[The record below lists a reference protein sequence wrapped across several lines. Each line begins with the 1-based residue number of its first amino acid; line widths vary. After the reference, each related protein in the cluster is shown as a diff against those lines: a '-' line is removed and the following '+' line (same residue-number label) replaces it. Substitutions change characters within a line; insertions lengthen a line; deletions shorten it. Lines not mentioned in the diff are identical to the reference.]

1 MPSSAR
7 FARTFLTFVYCFAL
21 LLPAVE
27 ASGQSNPQSKEDS
40 IQNPPP
46 VVVDMVKIEGGA
58 DLTADEHVSIK
69 RSLQGEI
76 AHSDW
81 LDRVKANVTRQL
93 QDDGFF
99 NAVSEAKVESTAL
112 VDGKDHVVVSIVL
125 TLGPRYSIQ
134 SVWWTG
140 SSIFSTTQLDNLSLL
155 KVGDV
160 FRPSA
165 LSASNLL
172 IRQAYADRGYIDAI
186 LTPQIR
192 TDSKQAKVDL
202 YLEVAEGHKSE
213 AKKQL
218 PCKRVSVEEVRNA
231 PYTPSPTYD
240 PKSDAQLQLARAQ
253 LEAQRTKKRL
263 LLIVGGEWCGWCR
276 VLEQT
281 FQRNPALIEFRD
293 SHFVVLH
300 IDLSDQS
307 AAECALKDYPK
318 PPGVPFIY
326 VLDSTGVLIATDDTK
341 GWESG
346 DGYDSSRIEEF
357 LKKW

>member
-1 MPSSAR
+1 MPSSAP

-27 ASGQSNPQSKEDS
+27 ASGQSNPRSKEDS

-46 VVVDMVKIEGGA
+46 VVVDMVKIEAGTE
-58 DLTADEHVSIK
+58 LTADEQVSIK

-81 LDRVKANVTRQL
+81 LDRLKANATRQL
-93 QDDGFF
+93 QNDGFF
-99 NAVSEAKVESTAL
+99 NAVSDPKVESTTV
-112 VDGKDHVVVSIVL
+112 VDGKDHAVVSIVL

-165 LSASNLL
+165 LTASTLL
-172 IRQAYADRGYIDAI
+172 IRQAYADRGYIDASLI
-186 LTPQIR
+186 PQIR
-192 TDSKQAKVDL
+192 TDSKQAKVGL

-213 AKKQL
+213 AKRQL
-218 PCKRVSVEEVRNA
+218 PCKRVSVEEARSA

-253 LEAQRTKKRL
+253 LEAQRTKRKL
-263 LLIVGGEWCGWCR
+263 LLIVGGDWCGWCR

-281 FQRNPALIEFRD
+281 FQRNPALVEFRD

-300 IDLSDQS
+300 VDLSDES
-307 AAECALKDYPK
+307 AAACALNGYPK
-318 PPGVPFIY
+318 PPGAPFIY
-326 VLDSTGVLIATDDTK
+326 VLDSIGALIATDDTK

-346 DGYDSSRIEEF
+346 DGYDSSRIEGF
-357 LKKW
+357 LKQW

>member
-27 ASGQSNPQSKEDS
+27 ASGQSNAQSKEDS

-46 VVVDMVKIEGGA
+46 VLVDMVKIEGGA
-58 DLTADEHVSIK
+58 ELNADEQASIK

-81 LDRVKANVTRQL
+81 LDRLKANATRQL
-93 QDDGFF
+93 QNDGFL
-99 NAVSEAKVESTAL
+99 NAVSDPKVESTT
-112 VDGKDHVVVSIVL
+112 VVGGKDHVVVSIVL

-231 PYTPSPTYD
+231 PYTSSPTYD

-253 LEAQRTKKRL
+253 LEAQRTRKRL

-281 FQRNPALIEFRD
+281 FQRNPALVEFRD

-307 AAECALKDYPK
+307 AAECALEDYPK

-326 VLDSTGVLIATDDTK
+326 VLDSRGTLIATDDTK
-341 GWESG
+341 SWKSG
-346 DGYDSSRIEEF
+346 HGYDSSRIEQF